1 MAPGGG
7 GVAVLPG
14 DVFGEIALIHE
25 ERTTASVTAATQCTV
40 LFLSRERFAV
50 LVKAVKEIR
59 EYIEQLGDERLMDT
73 QLTLDGGDIDDDML
87 ML

>member
-1 MAPGGG
+1 MQA
-7 GVAVLPG
+7 
-14 DVFGEIALIHE
+14 
-25 ERTTASVTAATQCTV
+25 TV

-50 LVKAVKEIR
+50 LVNAVKEIR
-59 EYIEQLGDERLMDT
+59 EYIEQLGEERLMDT